1 MATFCL
7 IHGAWH
13 EPSCWD
19 ELTPLLMERG
29 HRVLIPDLPLQDPAA
44 GFDERIAPPW
54 TRSKEQTIRS

>member
-19 ELTPLLMERG
+19 ELTPRLMERG
-29 HRVLIPDLPLQDPAA
+29 HEVAVPDLPLQDPEAGPKGPAA
-44 GFDERIAPPW
+44 TGVKQVA
-54 TRSKEQTIRS
+54 